1 MSSDSEKSL
10 HAMQEWQH
18 RLLPVMIRMLAGLT
32 IFFFLASFGQLF
44 YLHSRIEKAPTI
56 VLADLIGPLGDTRQP
71 AASDLGT
78 QQLRTNVLLEAN
90 VIARRYHQANVL
102 LMSRVWANY
111 LGFVTGMTLALV
123 GAAFI
128 LGQLQTAASELD
140 TGAGPAQITLRT
152 ASPGL
157 ALSVLGVVLMI
168 TTIVT
173 HHDIQTQDVPV
184 YLEGSRAGTGGK
196 PVLDFSGDSAAGHR
210 P

>member
-1 MSSDSEKSL
+1 MSTDPDSAQ
-10 HAMQEWQH
+10 HAMQTWQI

-32 IFFFLASFGQLF
+32 MFFFLASFGQLF
-44 YLHSRIEKAPTI
+44 YLHSRIEKAPSLSTT
-56 VLADLIGPLGDTRQP
+56 DLVGPLSVGRQISG
-71 AASDLGT
+71 ADVDV
-78 QQLRTNVLLEAN
+78 QRLRTSTLLEAN

-128 LGQLQTAASELD
+128 LGQLQTAASELE
-140 TGAGPAQITLRT
+140 TKSGPAQLTLRT

-184 YLEGSRAGTGGK
+184 YLGKEGLGAGAK
-196 PVLDFSGDSAAGHR
+196 PILNFGTDTTNR
-210 P
+210 QQE